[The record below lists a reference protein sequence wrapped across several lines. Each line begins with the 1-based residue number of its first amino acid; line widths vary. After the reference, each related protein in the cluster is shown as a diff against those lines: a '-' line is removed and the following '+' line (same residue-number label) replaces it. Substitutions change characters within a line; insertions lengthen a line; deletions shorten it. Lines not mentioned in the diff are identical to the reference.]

1 METEDSSPAPPDLEW
16 GQHGVEQ
23 LGETLSLSPALQ
35 APGLRELRVMARQG
49 PVSTSELLRGGF
61 LQRLVPLTHT
71 PAQGREPT
79 AVRGRAMDT
88 FLIEKQLEWRQE
100 TQLSGQN
107 QLQRV
112 GGGAWEGPMGQT
124 LRSPERAQRGASE

>member
-1 METEDSSPAPPDLEW
+1 METKDSFPAPPNLEW
-16 GQHGVEQ
+16 GQHEVEQ

-35 APGLRELRVMARQG
+35 APGLRERRVMARQG
-49 PVSTSELLRGGF
+49 LVSTSELLRGGF
-61 LQRLVPLTHT
+61 LERLVPVTHT

-79 AVRGRAMDT
+79 SVRGWAMDT
-88 FLIEKQLEWRQE
+88 FLIERQLEWRQE
-100 TQLSGQN
+100 TQLCGQN

-112 GGGAWEGPMGQT
+112 GGGAWEGPIGQT